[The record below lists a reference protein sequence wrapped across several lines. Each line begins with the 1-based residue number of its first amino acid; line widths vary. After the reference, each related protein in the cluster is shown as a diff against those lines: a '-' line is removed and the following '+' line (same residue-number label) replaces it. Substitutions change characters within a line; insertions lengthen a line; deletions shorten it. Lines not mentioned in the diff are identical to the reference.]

1 MTPLGAT
8 LKGLAIS
15 MPYTHHF
22 TTSYS
27 FQRVKQGGI
36 LEFRWFKLVKDVH
49 EVLQYHSDAI
59 MHIKFIGIQKGRTYF
74 FEQEDFFNNMLSML
88 GPQWRKATYAGF
100 D

>member
-1 MTPLGAT
+1 MTLLGAT
-8 LKGLAIS
+8 PKGLAIFR
-15 MPYTHHF
+15 PYTHHF
-22 TTSYS
+22 TMSYS

-36 LEFRWFKLVKDVH
+36 LGFQWFKLVKVIH
-49 EVLQYHSDAI
+49 EDLQYHSNAI
-59 MHIKFIGIQKGRTYF
+59 LHIKSIGVQKGKTYF